1 MGSGLDNAPSI
12 ADRRWV
18 EDELDELLIV
28 TTAKDG

>member
-1 MGSGLDNAPSI
+1 MDSGLGDAPGI

-28 TTAKDG
+28 TTAKDC

>member
-1 MGSGLDNAPSI
+1 MGSGLGDAPSI
-12 ADRRWV
+12 AGRGWV